1 MKSKMIIAVLVM
13 LVFSN
18 ASAQYAPA
26 AGEIGTTAIEKDS
39 SVFIA
44 WATGAE
50 VRRGFLNISDT
61 NVELSGSN
69 KASFGDVSEV
79 LGIAEGNSGNVM
91 SLGDSGEVVL
101 TFANPILNGAGPDFA
116 VFENSFADDYLEFA
130 FVEVSSNGIDF
141 FRFPSFSNIPYD
153 TQTGAFSYSDP
164 TLVKNLAG
172 KYRQG
177 FGTPFDLDD
186 LSGTIG
192 LDLNAISH
200 VKVLDVVGSINPIYG
215 GETSEG
221 GIVNDPFPTPFE
233 SGGFDLDAIGVIHN
247 ATNSIKETNVVEF
260 SVYPKPSSG
269 FIKITNINSVDDLKL
284 FDLSGRFVAQLPL
297 GSQID
302 LNSFASKG
310 VYLIEISVGNMQ
322 TVKRITIH

>member
-1 MKSKMIIAVLVM
+1 MIIAVLVM

-130 FVEVSSNGIDF
+130 FVEV
-141 FRFPSFSNIPYD
+141 RWLRLY
-153 TQTGAFSYSDP
+153 
-164 TLVKNLAG
+164 
-172 KYRQG
+172 
-177 FGTPFDLDD
+177 
-186 LSGTIG
+186 
-192 LDLNAISH
+192 
-200 VKVLDVVGSINPIYG
+200 
-215 GETSEG
+215 
-221 GIVNDPFPTPFE
+221 
-233 SGGFDLDAIGVIHN
+233 
-247 ATNSIKETNVVEF
+247 
-260 SVYPKPSSG
+260 
-269 FIKITNINSVDDLKL
+269 
-284 FDLSGRFVAQLPL
+284 
-297 GSQID
+297 
-302 LNSFASKG
+302 
-310 VYLIEISVGNMQ
+310 YL
-322 TVKRITIH
+322 